1 MTEKMKKK
9 KQSNRSCDV
18 LIIGG
23 GSAGLR
29 AAIEAHDVGANVLI
43 ISKSKR
49 GDPHTTLARGGIN
62 ASLGTMDPE
71 DNWMIHAADTLREG
85 EFLAD
90 YERVEVLCK
99 NAPDAINELVNWGA
113 RFHREKDGRLTQRF
127 FGAHTY
133 RRTVFYEDW
142 TGQEIIRV
150 LMDQVQQ
157 RNIEIIDNVYIA
169 KLLKSGNIN
178 GKGTPPEKEEEAVKG
193 ALGIDIEKKEIVIF
207 ECKSLILAAG
217 GYTRVYSVSSS
228 RIFENYGEGVA
239 LAYEAGADLVDMEMV
254 QFHPTGMV
262 WPEKALGTL
271 ATEAIRGEGGI
282 LLNSKGERFMK
293 NYDPERMELG
303 PRDVVARAVY
313 NEIISGRGTEHGGV
327 WLDVTHLRKEVIQER
342 LTTMYEQFQKLDG
355 IDISK
360 EKMEVG
366 PTAHYS
372 MGGVVV
378 DTNCRTKVKGLFAV
392 GEVISQIHGA
402 NRLGGNSLLDT
413 VVFGKIVGSEAAK
426 LAKEIAEIKKT
437 GGLSS
442 SLLQLNVNNQ
452 NEFEEDGIFIVKDPI
467 KFRNEIQEL
476 MKQNAG
482 IIREQT
488 KLQNG
493 LKRILEL
500 RKEFYSN
507 KDNIIKEFKI
517 DDNDNSENI
526 VLTWQI
532 KSSLIACEAI
542 IKSALMRQESRGAHY
557 RSDFPKLDDE
567 RWKVNIYCRKEG
579 KGVSAAAT
587 EMVLFKQ
594 NVKEIKGPLAD
605 FLKSHVKAAHHRTFE

>member
-1 MTEKMKKK
+1 MAKIMKKY
-9 KQSNRSCDV
+9 SNRTCDI

-29 AAIEAHDVGANVLI
+29 AAIEAHDAGAHVLI
-43 ISKSKR
+43 ISKSKK
-49 GDPHTTLARGGIN
+49 GDPHTVLARGGIN
-62 ASLGTMDPE
+62 AALGTMDPE
-71 DNWMIHAADTLREG
+71 DNWMIHATDTLREG
-85 EFLAD
+85 ELLAD

-99 NAPDAINELVNWGA
+99 NAPSAVNELVNWGA
-113 RFHREKDGRLTQRF
+113 RFHREKDGKLTQRF

-142 TGQEIIRV
+142 TGEEIIRV
-150 LMDQVQQ
+150 LMEQVSQ
-157 RNIEIIDNVYIA
+157 RKIEIIDNVYIT
-169 KLLKSGNIN
+169 KLLKSGDDVN
-178 GKGTPPEKEEEAVKG
+178 GDGVASRKEGEERQEEVKG

-228 RIFENYGEGVA
+228 RIFENYGEGVD
-239 LAYEAGADLVDMEMV
+239 LAYEAGADVVDMEMV

-293 NYDPERMELG
+293 NYYPERMELG
-303 PRDVVARAVY
+303 PRDIVARANY
-313 NEIISGRGTEHGGV
+313 NEIVAGRGTEHGGV
-327 WLDVTHLRKEVIQER
+327 WLDITHIPKEKILDR
-342 LTTMYEQFQKLDG
+342 LPTMYEQFKNIAG

-378 DTNCRTKVKGLFAV
+378 DIKCRTTKIRGLFAA

-413 VVFGKIVGSEAAK
+413 IVFGKIVGSEAAK
-426 LAKEIAEIKKT
+426 LAKEVEGQIKES
-437 GGLSS
+437 GGPSP
-442 SLLQLNVNNQ
+442 LQLNVNNQ
-452 NEFEEDGIFIVKDPI
+452 KEFEDDEIFIVKEPI

-482 IIREQT
+482 IVREES
-488 KLQNG
+488 KLHNG

-500 RKEFYSN
+500 KKEFYS
-507 KDNIIKEFKI
+507 KDNILKEFKI
-517 DDNDNSENI
+517 DDDNGNGENV
-526 VLTWQI
+526 VLTWQV
-532 KSSLIACEAI
+532 KSSLVVCEAI
-542 IKSALMRQESRGAHY
+542 IRSALMRQESRGAHY
-557 RSDFPKLDDE
+557 RSDFPNLDDE
-567 RWKVNIYCRKEG
+567 KWKVNIFCRKEG
-579 KGVSAAAT
+579 G

-594 NVKEIKGPLAD
+594 NVKEVKGALAD
-605 FLKSHVKAAHHRTFE
+605 YLKEHVKAEHNREFE

>member
-1 MTEKMKKK
+1 MAEYMK
-9 KQSNRSCDV
+9 KQSSYYCNV

-29 AAIEAHDVGANVLI
+29 AAIEAHDAGSNVLI
-43 ISKSKR
+43 ISKSKK

-62 ASLGTMDPE
+62 AALGTMDPE
-71 DNWMIHAADTLREG
+71 DNWMVHAADTLREG

-90 YERVEVLCK
+90 YEKVEVLCK

-113 RFHREKDGRLTQRF
+113 RFHREENGKLTQRF

-150 LMDQVQQ
+150 LLDQVIQ
-157 RNIEIIDNVYIA
+157 REIEIVDNVYIA
-169 KLLKSGNIN
+169 KLLKSSSVGV
-178 GKGTPPEKEEEAVKG
+178 KGEATEEVKG
-193 ALGIDIEKKEIVIF
+193 AYGIDFKKKEIVRF
-207 ECKSLILAAG
+207 ECKSIILATG

-239 LAYEAGADLVDMEMV
+239 LAYEAGVELVDMEMV

-282 LLNSKGERFMK
+282 LLNSKGERYMK
-293 NYDPERMELG
+293 NYYPERMELG
-303 PRDVVARAVY
+303 PRDVVARATF
-313 NEIISGRGTEHGGV
+313 NEILAGRGTPHGGV
-327 WLDVTHLRKEVIQER
+327 WLDVTHLSKEKIMDR
-342 LTTMYEQFQKLDG
+342 LPTMYEQFKNIDG

-372 MGGVVV
+372 MGGVLV
-378 DTNCRTKVKGLFAV
+378 DMNCRTKVRGLFAV

-413 VVFGKIVGSEAAK
+413 VVFGKIAGAGAARF
-426 LAKEIAEIKKT
+426 ANEVTERQKT
-437 GGLSS
+437 GPSPLRSKINTQVG
-442 SLLQLNVNNQ
+442 
-452 NEFEEDGIFIVKDPI
+452 FDDGIFVVKEPI
-467 KFRNEIQEL
+467 TFRNEIQEL
-476 MKQNAG
+476 MKYNAG
-482 IIREQT
+482 IIREET
-488 KLQNG
+488 KLRNG

-500 RKEFYSN
+500 KSKFYS
-507 KDNIIKEFKI
+507 KDNIIEEFKI
-517 DDNDNSENI
+517 DNDNVAVTMQVE
-526 VLTWQI
+526 
-532 KSSLIACEAI
+532 SSLVVCEAI
-542 IKSALMRQESRGAHY
+542 IRCALMRQESRGAHY
-557 RSDFPKLDDE
+557 RSDFPNTDDE
-567 RWKVNIYCRKEG
+567 KWKVNIYCRKEG
-579 KGVSAAAT
+579 RN
-587 EMVLFKQ
+587 MVLFKD
-594 NVKEIKGPLAD
+594 NVKEIEGPLSDILNIHIQAE
-605 FLKSHVKAAHHRTFE
+605 HHREFE